1 MPAACALAEMCRDG
15 EGDPARAAD
24 LLLRALDSD
33 QPEKAAATL
42 LARRVVEGG
51 NSK

>member
-1 MPAACALAEMCRDG
+1 MPAGCALAEMCRDG
-15 EGDPARAAD
+15 EGGPARAAD
-24 LLLRALDSD
+24 VLLRALDSD